1 MTKII
6 NVRVCEG
13 EPGKPD
19 VFLATP
25 SYDGKV
31 SQAYTAALACS
42 IVDLQKAGIGV
53 TYCLMGNNCH
63 VDDSRNGLV
72 REFMLSSCTDLI
84 FLDADIGW
92 RPYDLVA
99 LAMHTAPVVGGVYP
113 KKTDEEA
120 YPVYVEPNTALYAN
134 AEGLVEV
141 HALPTGFLKINR
153 IALEILHE
161 NQGQRKFAGQ
171 GSKPGDMPYTILFER
186 TYENGHRWSGD
197 YAFCRKWAAEGGKLF
212 VDPRFHFIHE
222 GSKEWSGCLGDYW
235 LRAHGI
241 ADQIKE
247 QKFKRALVAVEQGVH
262 TAEHLQDLVDGWG
275 NEGWS
280 GQVELLEACIT
291 MGRNAKGPILECG
304 SGLTTLVL
312 GAVSNHPV
320 ITLEHNPIW
329 GTYTQAMLDKHGIKG
344 EIRCA
349 PLKDYGEFEWYQ
361 AGELPEIALVVCD
374 GPPRTVKGGRT
385 GLASVM
391 DKLTGAAFLMDDPAE
406 EALDAVSAAH
416 PRCIRFQ
423 MVGTQKPFAVSVE
436 AA

>member
-13 EPGKPD
+13 IPGNPD

-72 REFMLSSCTDLI
+72 REFMMGSCTDLI

-99 LAMHTAPVVGGVYP
+99 LAMHSEPVVGGVYP
-113 KKTDEEA
+113 KKTDEED
-120 YPVYVEPNTALYAN
+120 YPVHVEAGTALYAN
-134 AEGLVEV
+134 AAGLVEV
-141 HALPTGFLKINR
+141 HALPTGFLKISR
-153 IALEILHE
+153 VALEILHE

-171 GSKPGDMPYTILFER
+171 GAKPEDAPYVILFER

-197 YAFCRKWAAEGGKLF
+197 YAFCRKWANEGGKLY
-212 VDPRFHFIHE
+212 VDPRFHFTHE
-222 GSKEWSGCLGDYW
+222 GAKEWSGCLGDYW
-235 LRAHGI
+235 LRVHGV
-241 ADQIKE
+241 ADQIKD
-247 QKFKRALVAVEQGVH
+247 QKFKRALVAIEQDDYS
-262 TAEHLQDLVDGWG
+262 AEHLQDLVDGWG
-275 NEGWS
+275 NDWS
-280 GQVELLEACIT
+280 GQIELLEACIT
-291 MGRNAKGPILECG
+291 MGRNAKGAILECG

-312 GAVSNHPV
+312 GLVSSHPV
-320 ITLEHNPIW
+320 ISLEHSPVW
-329 GTYTQAMLDKHGIKG
+329 ASYTERMLDKHGIKA
-344 EIRCA
+344 EVRCA
-349 PLKDYGEFEWYQ
+349 PLKDLGAFEWYQ
-361 AGELPEIALVVCD
+361 AGDLPEIGLVVCD
-374 GPPRTVKGGRT
+374 GPPRQTKGGRN
-385 GLASVM
+385 GLTSVM
-391 DKLTGAAFLMDDPAE
+391 DKLTNAAFLLDDPALE
-406 EALDAVSAAH
+406 TTEAISGAH
-416 PRCIRFQ
+416 PRHIRFQ
-423 MVGTQKPFAVSVE
+423 MVGTNKPIAISVE

>member
-13 EPGKPD
+13 IPGNPD

-31 SQAYTAALACS
+31 GQAYTAALACS

-72 REFMLSSCTDLI
+72 REFMMGSCTDLI

-99 LAMHTAPVVGGVYP
+99 LALHSEPVVGGVYP

-120 YPVYVEPNTALYAN
+120 YPVHVEPGTALYAN
-134 AEGLVEV
+134 DAGLVEV
-141 HALPTGFLKINR
+141 HALPTGFLKISR
-153 IALEILHE
+153 VALDLLHE
-161 NQGQRKFAGQ
+161 NQGHRKFAGQ
-171 GSKPGDMPYTILFER
+171 GASAGDMPYTILFER

-197 YAFCRKWAAEGGKLF
+197 YAFCRKWALEGGKLF

-222 GSKEWSGCLGDYW
+222 GAKEWSGSLGDFW
-235 LRAHGI
+235 LKTHGVEDKI
-241 ADQIKE
+241 RDDRFNAALEAIKDGSHT
-247 QKFKRALVAVEQGVH
+247 VENL
-262 TAEHLQDLVDGWG
+262 ADLVDGWG
-275 NEGWS
+275 NKWS
-280 GQVELLEACIT
+280 AQIELLEACIS
-291 MGRNAKGPILECG
+291 MGKAATGPVLEFG

-312 GAVSNHPV
+312 GLVAKHGV
-320 ITLEHNPIW
+320 IALEHSKFW
-329 GTYTQAMLDKHGIKG
+329 GSYTEEHLKKYGI
-344 EIRCA
+344 EAEVRYA
-349 PLKDYGEFEWYQ
+349 PLKDHGDFEWYDG
-361 AGELPEIALVVCD
+361 GELPKPALVVCD
-374 GPPRTVKGGRT
+374 GPPRKTKGGRS
-385 GLASVM
+385 GLLSMM
-391 DKLTGAAFLMDDPAE
+391 DLIEGAAVVFDDPSTD
-406 EALDAVSAAH
+406 ALDAFKAAH
-416 PRCIRFQ
+416 PRAVTIS
-423 MVGTQKPFAVSVE
+423 VLGTDKPIAISME

>member
-1 MTKII
+1 
-6 NVRVCEG
+6 
-13 EPGKPD
+13 
-19 VFLATP
+19 
-25 SYDGKV
+25 
-31 SQAYTAALACS
+31 
-42 IVDLQKAGIGV
+42 
-53 TYCLMGNNCH
+53 MG
-63 VDDSRNGLV
+63 
-72 REFMLSSCTDLI
+72 SCTDLI

-120 YPVYVEPNTALYAN
+120 YPVHVEPNTALYAN
-134 AEGLVEV
+134 PEGLVEV

-222 GSKEWSGCLGDYW
+222 GAKEWSGCLGDYW
-235 LRAHGI
+235 LRVHGI

-247 QKFKRALVAVEQGVH
+247 QKFKRALVAVEQGDY
-262 TAEHLQDLVDGWG
+262 TPEHLQDLVNGWG

-280 GQVELLEACIT
+280 GQIELLEACIAL
-291 MGRNAKGPILECG
+291 GRSAKGPILECG

-312 GAVSNHPV
+312 GAVSSHPV

-329 GTYTQAMLDKHGIKG
+329 GAYTHSMLEKHGIQA

-349 PLKDYGEFEWYQ
+349 PLKDYGDFEWYQ

-391 DKLTGAAFLMDDPAE
+391 DHLTGAAFLMDDPSKE
-406 EALDAVSAAH
+406 SLDAISAAH
-416 PRCIRFQ
+416 PRAIGFQ
-423 MVGTQKPFAVSVE
+423 MVGSQKPFAVSVE